1 MRFSDYSFG
10 SIRVDDAA
18 YDRDIIVDRGEV
30 RARKKGPSK
39 ALRAEYGHTPLSAA
53 EDIPWKCRRLVI
65 GTGASGSL
73 PVLPEVVEEARRR
86 EVDLV
91 MVPTADAVRVLNEA
105 TKQTN
110 AVLHLTC

>member
-18 YDRDIIVDRGEV
+18 YDRDIVVDRGEV

-105 TKQTN
+105 TKHTN

>member
-18 YDRDIIVDRGEV
+18 YDRDIVVDRGEV

-91 MVPTADAVRVLNEA
+91 MVPTADAVQVLNQA
-105 TKQTN
+105 TKHTN

>member
-10 SIRVDDAA
+10 SIRVDNTT
-18 YDRDIIVDRGEV
+18 YDRDIVVDRGKV

-39 ALRAEYGHTPLSAA
+39 ALRAEYRHTPLSAA

-86 EVDLV
+86 EIEIVV
-91 MVPTADAVRVLNEA
+91 VPTTEAVRVLNEA
-105 TKQTN
+105 KKHTN